1 MAKAPKPGTVDK
13 GPDDR
18 RRKRTGTFRMRLGAT
33 TLEMPTAIPFKER
46 FAVRA
51 ATGLPL
57 EQFWR
62 GEFKIDLDSLLII
75 WWLIRRYNGEPHL
88 SLDEVED
95 TWPDDLEPGDIK
107 FEVIEDDGE
116 PTDDPESS
124 GPG

>member
-1 MAKAPKPGTVDK
+1 MAKAAKPGSFDK
-13 GPDDR
+13 TEEPR
-18 RRKRTGTFRMRLGAT
+18 RAKPASFFRMRLGAT

-62 GEFKIDLDSLLII
+62 GEFKIDTDSLLII

-88 SLDEVED
+88 SLAEVED
-95 TWPDDLEPGDIK
+95 TWPEQLDVDDVS
-107 FEVIEDDGE
+107 FAVIEDDGE
-116 PTDDPESS
+116 PSDDPES
-124 GPG
+124 